1 MHYFILFTFYF
12 IECILYLSLH
22 GMCYVRSGTYNSNIA
37 NNFTSQN
44 EMEMFVS
51 YESVFN
57 TVYDQISV

>member
-1 MHYFILFTFYF
+1 
-12 IECILYLSLH
+12 
-22 GMCYVRSGTYNSNIA
+22 MCYVRSGTYNSNIA

-57 TVYDQISV
+57 AVYDQISV